1 MMEEMYTDMATMT
14 KHVKAVI
21 QFRRANEPEWIE
33 KNPILREGEPAL
45 SIDMDMIKVGDGI
58 HHWLDLEYLNSEKTA
73 DYLSLYN
80 LPSINSITL
89 KGDKTG
95 SDLGLQEEMDSLEEA
110 DIDRIIFGGI

>member
-1 MMEEMYTDMATMT
+1 MAI
-14 KHVKAVI
+14 KKRHVKAII
-21 QFRRANEPEWIE
+21 QFRRGTEAEWIE
-33 KNPILREGEPAL
+33 KNPLLREGEPAL
-45 SIDMDMIKVGDGI
+45 STDIDMIKVGDGT
-58 HHWLDLEYLNSEKTA
+58 HHWLDLSYLSGGEAA

-95 SDLGLQEEMDSLEEA
+95 SELGLQEEMDSLEES

>member
-1 MMEEMYTDMATMT
+1 MTAEVWKAMARIN

-21 QFRRANEPEWIE
+21 QLRRGNETEWIE
-33 KNPILREGEPAL
+33 ADPILHLGEPAV
-45 SIDMDMIKVGDGI
+45 STDINKMKIGDGV
-58 HHWLDLEYLNSEKTA
+58 HHWSELEYLSSDAAA
-73 DYLSLYN
+73 DYEALFN

-95 SDLGLQEEMDSLEEA
+95 SDLGLQEEMDSLAEA

>member
-1 MMEEMYTDMATMT
+1 MMEEMCTVMATIN

-21 QFRRANEPEWIE
+21 QFRRANESEWID

-45 SIDMDMIKVGDGI
+45 SIDRDMIKVGDGI
-58 HHWLDLEYLNSEKTA
+58 HCWLDLDYLSGGEAAN
-73 DYLSLYN
+73 YLSLYN